1 LPDTDNGFV
10 LALQRELAEQSARL
24 KHERTIIE
32 CICVSPFDPAAV
44 VEALDRL
51 HTRSID
57 GVAVF
62 GPASPAVDDAVQ
74 RVSDLG
80 IAVVA
85 LVANQPES
93 ACDHFVGIDNV
104 AAGRTAAKLLGRFMA
119 GNGQILVITGS
130 HLASDHVERV
140 KGFEEVIATE
150 FPALE
155 AVGHDDSD
163 VVQDLL
169 PSAFTNYPGI
179 SGIYSAAAGNRGL
192 IRHLQQTGQHND
204 IMIVAH
210 ELTDNS
216 RAALRDGI
224 FDAVARFRASGAL
237 CNACA

>member
-1 LPDTDNGFV
+1 VLNERSGVRSITIDKVHNAVEHLGYVRDTAAANLARQRSYRLVFILPDTDNGFV

-85 LVANQPES
+85 LVADQPES
-93 ACDHFVGIDNV
+93 ACDHFVGID
-104 AAGRTAAKLLGRFMA
+104 K
-119 GNGQILVITGS
+119 VIT
-130 HLASDHVERV
+130 L
-140 KGFEEVIATE
+140 
-150 FPALE
+150 
-155 AVGHDDSD
+155 
-163 VVQDLL
+163 
-169 PSAFTNYPGI
+169 
-179 SGIYSAAAGNRGL
+179 SG
-192 IRHLQQTGQHND
+192 
-204 IMIVAH
+204 
-210 ELTDNS
+210 
-216 RAALRDGI
+216 
-224 FDAVARFRASGAL
+224 
-237 CNACA
+237 